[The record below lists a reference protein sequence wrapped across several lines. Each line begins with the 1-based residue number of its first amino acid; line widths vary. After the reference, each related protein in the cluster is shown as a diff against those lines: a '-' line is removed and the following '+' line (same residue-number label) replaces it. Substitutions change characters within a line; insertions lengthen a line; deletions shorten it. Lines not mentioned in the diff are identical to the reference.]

1 MVGTQKYLLINYYF
15 LYKKQTIFKKFQ
27 LWLNLGMFQIMT
39 RDCPIG
45 PDFGPG
51 ENIRQTNY

>member
-1 MVGTQKYLLINYYF
+1 
-15 LYKKQTIFKKFQ
+15 
-27 LWLNLGMFQIMT
+27 MT

-51 ENIRQTNY
+51 ENIRQTNYKKTAQDNW